1 MKKTH
6 SKKAIVLL
14 LASVFVLS
22 GCGAMSTA
30 IKKRNLEVKTQMS
43 ETIWL
48 EPSSQKTVYL
58 QIKNTSDKDMSG
70 LQNKISTDVRAKGY
84 QIVSSPDEAHY
95 WIQANVLKADKMD
108 LRESQGF
115 LSQGYQGAITGAALG
130 AGITAYNSNSAGAAL
145 GVGLATGLVGMAAD
159 AMVEDVNYTM
169 VTDVQISERTK
180 TAVRTDNVAALRQGT
195 SGAKIQTSTEDGNQH
210 KYQTRVVSN
219 ANKVNLKFDEAKP
232 VLEDQ
237 LAKSIANIL

>member
-1 MKKTH
+1 MKKTR

>member
-1 MKKTH
+1 MKT
-6 SKKAIVLL
+6 KKLMIVTLVSSTL
-14 LASVFVLS
+14 VLS

-48 EPSSQKTVYL
+48 EPSSERTVFL

-70 LQNKISTDVRAKGY
+70 LQAKISDAVKAKGY
-84 QIVSSPDEAHY
+84 LVVTSPDKAYY

-108 LRESQGF
+108 LRESQTW
-115 LSQGYQGAITGAALG
+115 LNSGYEGAIAGAALG
-130 AGITAYNSNSAGAAL
+130 TGITGYNSGSAGAAL
-145 GVGLATGLVGMAAD
+145 GVGIATGLIGMAAD
-159 AMVEDVNYTM
+159 AMVEDINYTM
-169 VTDVQISERTK
+169 ITDVQIAERTTSK
-180 TAVRTDNVAALRQGT
+180 VRTDNVAALRQGT
-195 SGAKIQTSTEDGNQH
+195 SGAKMQTSTSTGNQH

-219 ANKVNLKFDEAKP
+219 ANKVNLKFEEAKP
-232 VLEDQ
+232 VLEEQ